1 MGRNLALN
9 LADHGSRVALHDPW
23 PEARDAF
30 AASPLAQTEDLALN
44 ASLQD
49 FVAALTLP
57 RRIILLIKAGAT
69 VDAQIAALMP
79 LLEAGDLIADAG
91 NSHHRDS
98 RRRGEQLATKGLR
111 FLGVGLSGGEVG
123 ARNGPS
129 LMVGGSPEAHALVEN
144 TFRQVAAKADGEPCC
159 ALLGGDGAGHF
170 VKMLHNGIEYA
181 AMQLIGETYLVLRGH
196 LGLEPAK
203 IGAVFA
209 RWNQGDLD
217 SYLTRITAE
226 ILSRDDPA
234 GGGPLVDV
242 ILDKAGQKGT
252 GLWAATAAL
261 ELGVP
266 APTLLEAVSA
276 RALSMLKDERVA
288 AAGRLAAA
296 SPLEAPEA
304 RDRLVSDLEQA
315 LLASMICVYAQGFA
329 VMAGGAREYGWDL
342 DLGRCA
348 SVWRE
353 GSILKARLLG
363 RIVAAYGADPALP
376 NLLIAPVLNDLLAR
390 AQDGWRRAVAAVA
403 LHGLPAPAHCSA
415 LAYYDSYRCGRL
427 PANLIQAQR
436 DFFGAH
442 GFARIDRP
450 GCFHGNWGGKRS
462 GGP

>member
-23 PEARDAF
+23 PEARDGF
-30 AASPLAQTEDLALN
+30 ATSPAAQTEGLALTV
-44 ASLQD
+44 SLQD
-49 FVAALTLP
+49 FVGALARP
-57 RRIILLIKAGAT
+57 RRIILLVKAGAV
-69 VDAQIAALMP
+69 VDRQIEALMP
-79 LLEAGDLIADAG
+79 LLAAGDLIADAG
-91 NSHHRDS
+91 NAHYRDS
-98 RRRGEQLATKGLR
+98 QRRGAELAAKGLR
-111 FLGVGLSGGEVG
+111 FLGVGLSGGEAG

-129 LMVGGSPEAHALVEN
+129 LMVGGSPAAYALVEE
-144 TFRQVAAKADGEPCC
+144 TFRQVAAAADGEPCC

-181 AMQLIGETYLVLRGH
+181 AMQLIAEAYLVLRVQ

-209 RWNQGDLD
+209 RWNQGNLD
-217 SYLTRITAE
+217 SYLTGITAE
-226 ILSRDDPA
+226 ILSHEDPA
-234 GGGPLVDV
+234 SGGPLVDV

-276 RALSMLKDERVA
+276 RALSMLKDEREA
-288 AAGRLAAA
+288 AEGRLAAA
-296 SPLEAPEA
+296 SPPEAPA
-304 RDRLVSDLEQA
+304 AQDHLVADLEQA

-329 VMAGGAREYGWDL
+329 VMAGGAREQGWNL

-348 SVWRE
+348 SVWRD
-353 GSILKARLLG
+353 GSILRARLLDT
-363 RIVAAYGADPALP
+363 IVAAYGAEPTLANLLVAPALSE
-376 NLLIAPVLNDLLAR
+376 LLAR
-390 AQDGWRRAVAAVA
+390 AQDGWRRAAAAVA
-403 LHGLPAPAHCSA
+403 LHGLPAPALGSA

-442 GFARIDRP
+442 GFERIDRP
-450 GCFHGNWGGKRS
+450 GSFHGDWGGQGS
-462 GGP
+462 DGS